1 MSKTSYM
8 VTGGAGFIGSH
19 IAARLLRDGHTVHV
33 IDNLL
38 TGKQENLDYLA
49 SLGGDFHFHRVSI
62 TDYDALLPL
71 FQGIEVVFHQAALAS
86 VPLSVAEPEKTH
98 EMCVTGTLN
107 VLRAAQKAGV
117 RRVVYAGSS
126 SAYGNTDI
134 ASIDEGVIPAP
145 ISPYGVA
152 KLAGEYYCQAF
163 YHSYGLET
171 VILRYF
177 NVFGARQDPNSHYA
191 AVIPRFI
198 TRMLRGERP
207 IIYGT
212 GEQTRDFIYIDNVVH
227 GNLLAASRSGVA
239 GQVFNM
245 ATGSTINLLELVDAL
260 NETLGT
266 SLAPVHEPARAGDI
280 LHSGANIDKARQM
293 LGYQP
298 VVSLIDGLHATADDY
313 RTALAAR

>member
-1 MSKTSYM
+1 
-8 VTGGAGFIGSH
+8 
-19 IAARLLRDGHTVHV
+19 
-33 IDNLL
+33 
-38 TGKQENLDYLA
+38 
-49 SLGGDFHFHRVSI
+49 
-62 TDYDALLPL
+62 
-71 FQGIEVVFHQAALAS
+71 
-86 VPLSVAEPEKTH
+86 
-98 EMCVTGTLN
+98 
-107 VLRAAQKAGV
+107 
-117 RRVVYAGSS
+117 
-126 SAYGNTDI
+126 
-134 ASIDEGVIPAP
+134 
-145 ISPYGVA
+145 
-152 KLAGEYYCQAF
+152 
-163 YHSYGLET
+163 
-171 VILRYF
+171 
-177 NVFGARQDPNSHYA
+177 
-191 AVIPRFI
+191 
-198 TRMLRGERP
+198 MLRGERP